1 MVAEHILRESA
12 EALRLIESRTATLD
26 DILDGSHIS
35 QEWRRTVSSILFLY
49 FRRKKWI
56 DGLLNAKLTRFPSM
70 AAMRIMKIA
79 CVQMLLQDKIGVHS
93 AVNVA
98 VEAAKRDATLSEAK
112 LVNAVLRNILRDE
125 PVMSDAPAAVLPD
138 WILQK
143 WERIYPA
150 AELMALTQAFLT
162 PADAVIRLC
171 RDFPAPAGAE
181 PIPAWGDFRFCRVND
196 IMAVVMSQEF
206 AAGYYYV
213 QDPAT
218 SLAVSL
224 VDFTHVKTALD
235 VCAAPGGKAI
245 MLSERLKP
253 GAQLTAADRSGIR
266 NRRTMANFRRH
277 GVATPVITA
286 RPEEIKGKFDLV
298 FLDVPCSNTG
308 VFRRRP
314 DALWRLTPE
323 DFSDI
328 VGIQRTILTAAANLT
343 APGGQLVYS
352 TCSLENEENSL
363 QIRQFIAGHGDFTL
377 QSEMQL
383 VPAMDHDGAYAAKLQ
398 KGVNHA

>member
-12 EALRLIESRTATLD
+12 EALKLIESRTATLD

-79 CVQMLLQDKIGVHS
+79 CVQMLLQDKISVHS

-98 VEAAKRDATLSEAK
+98 VEAAKSDATLSEAK
-112 LVNAVLRNILRDE
+112 LVNAVLRNILRDG
-125 PVMSDAPAAVLPD
+125 PTMGDAPAAVLPD

-143 WERIYPA
+143 WERIYSA
-150 AELMALTQAFLT
+150 DELIALTRAFLT
-162 PADAVIRLC
+162 PADAVLRLC

-181 PIPAWGDFRFCRVND
+181 AVPGWGGFRFCRVND
-196 IMAVVMSQEF
+196 IMAAVMSEEF
-206 AAGYYYV
+206 AAGHYYV

-224 VDFTHVKTALD
+224 VDFERVERAVD

-245 MLSERLKP
+245 MLAERLNP
-253 GAQLTAADRSGIR
+253 RALLTAADRSGIR

-277 GVATPVITA
+277 GIAAPVMTA

-308 VFRRRP
+308 VLSKRP
-314 DALWRLTPE
+314 EARHRLQKDTSAKTAQIQKQILEKALELIRPE
-323 DFSDI
+323 
-328 VGIQRTILTAAANLT
+328 GTIC
-343 APGGQLVYS
+343 YS
-352 TCSLENEENSL
+352 TCSIAPEENSL
-363 QIRQFIAGHGDFTL
+363 LIKDFVTQHQNVKVIQEELTL
-377 QSEMQL
+377 PSPTM
-383 VPAMDHDGAYAAKLQ
+383 PDCDGGYFAVLKC
-398 KGVNHA
+398 